1 MPTPLAGYAPYK
13 NLPPL
18 AGLCTLEEAAKPGLS
33 VEECVRRLKRF
44 HYCFKRLHQIL
55 TARIT
60 AEPIYEL
67 KTAFAHHAHLC
78 AEHATALRTR
88 IGEMREP
95 PLGLEEVPHPALEA
109 FFDEILC
116 APTTEELIE
125 GAYRT
130 ALDQLSHALKEYLDD
145 TNPLTD
151 APSRRVLRFALMEVH
166 DMANWGASAMAC
178 LVEPYSALEEKL
190 EEWGKYLGSFLDAAS
205 ASGSASPTPPA
216 PLPEG
221 RGEKEVGESNRS
233 HETRTSVSPLPE
245 GRGARG
251 VGRTS
256 DADTAPL
263 PRCYSAKPYA
273 YDPIPRRDERFADPW
288 NQGVNAEAFLYDQTK
303 PARAKALM
311 MLYKR
316 LREIDVPEMM
326 ASIITRTPG
335 KPWGYYRDMSRQLWD
350 EARHA
355 MMGEVGFVA
364 LGVDWT
370 KARITFN
377 WSYRLNTEC
386 TPDEAHGVLFF
397 IEQGLMPRTGKRYEF
412 EVAQES
418 GIPLMATLQD
428 FDWADEVLHAQI
440 GRNWYVPKF
449 ASLKEALDYGD
460 AAWSKVLSNWAT
472 VRERGLTEHANWW
485 PEVYAMACAADGAQ
499 PDPAALAFA
508 ESYAGK
514 RADLKSVGEGQSA

>member
-1 MPTPLAGYAPYK
+1 MLPNYTPYR

-67 KTAFAHHAHLC
+67 KTGFAHHAYLC

-95 PLGLEEVPHPALEA
+95 PLGLDEVPHPALEA
-109 FFDEILC
+109 FFDEILN
-116 APTTEELIE
+116 APTTEELLH
-125 GAYRT
+125 GAYGF
-130 ALDQLSHALKEYLDD
+130 ALCSLDSQMKD
-145 TNPLTD
+145 YEDHTNPLTD
-151 APSRRVLRFALMEVH
+151 APSRRVLRFAR
-166 DMANWGASAMAC
+166 
-178 LVEPYSALEEKL
+178 LETAEMT
-190 EEWGKYLGSFLDAAS
+190 EWGQQATAALSDGTARASLTDWISNLFVMIKIAGGIDGVQNIGDAS
-205 ASGSASPTPPA
+205 
-216 PLPEG
+216 E
-221 RGEKEVGESNRS
+221 
-233 HETRTSVSPLPE
+233 
-245 GRGARG
+245 
-251 VGRTS
+251 
-256 DADTAPL
+256 L
-263 PRCYSAKPYA
+263 PRRYSTKPYV
-273 YDPIPRRDERFADPW
+273 YDPIPQRDERFTDPW
-288 NQGVNAEAFLYDQTK
+288 NQGVNAESFLYNEAY

-326 ASIITRTPG
+326 ARIITETPG

-370 KARITFN
+370 KAKITLN
-377 WSYRLNTEC
+377 WSHRLNTEC
-386 TPDEAHGVLFF
+386 TPMEAHGVLYY
-397 IEQGLMPRTGKRYEF
+397 IEQGLMPKTGKRYEF
-412 EVAQES
+412 ETGQQS
-418 GIPLMATLQD
+418 GLPLIATFQD
-428 FDWADEVLHAQI
+428 FDWADEVLHSQI
-440 GRNWYVPKF
+440 GREWYVPQF
-449 ASLKEALDYGD
+449 GSLKQALAFGD

-472 VRERGLTEHANWW
+472 VKEKGLTQHENWW
-485 PEVYAMACAADGAQ
+485 PAVYEMACRAAGTT
-499 PDPAALAFA
+499 PDSAALAFS
-508 ESYAGK
+508 ETYEGK
-514 RADLKSVGEGQSA
+514 RADLKDVGEGLSG